1 MPPPPRRH
9 CHFWPLGRKL
19 AKETSLP
26 LSRAPVPPDI
36 PTKSEI
42 GGFSVNACAKTVAS
56 PVVEDADIEMT
67 KEIVDPAK
75 RQGLAA

>member
-1 MPPPPRRH
+1 MPFLALGKKTGQRNQSAAIPRTCPAGH
-9 CHFWPLGRKL
+9 L
-19 AKETSLP
+19 
-26 LSRAPVPPDI
+26 

-75 RQGLAA
+75 RQGIAA